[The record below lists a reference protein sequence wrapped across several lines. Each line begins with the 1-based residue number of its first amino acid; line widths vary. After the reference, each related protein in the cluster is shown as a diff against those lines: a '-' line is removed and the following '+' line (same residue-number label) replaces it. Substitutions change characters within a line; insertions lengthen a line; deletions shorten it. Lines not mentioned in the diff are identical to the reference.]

1 MFSTHKTKED
11 LKLLFTL
18 VTIYHPQ
25 KTEGKT
31 TNLIISGK
39 DKTGNNISFKYYCWH
54 FFTLLTNVP

>member
-39 DKTGNNISFKYYCWH
+39 DKTGNILASLTFK
-54 FFTLLTNVP
+54 PI